1 MSRRP
6 VRIGNASGF
15 YGDRLTAMR
24 DLVAGTDIDVITGD
38 YLAELTMLILWKAK
52 QKNPDT
58 GYARTFLTQFEQVVT
73 DCGER
78 GIKIVVNAGGLNPAG
93 MAAEVRRVAA
103 EAGVRLTV
111 AHVEGDDLIPQ
122 LDELR
127 AQDIPFNHLD
137 TGSALAD
144 AGVHPVSANA
154 YLGGWGIAAAL
165 RGGADVVITGRVT
178 DAALVVGVGAW
189 WHDWARTDYDALA
202 GAVAAGHIIE
212 CGPQATGGNYS
223 QLQEITDRYGDERR
237 TVIQHNQEDLKNE
250 DLIDKQDLVVTLS
263 HAGYAKAQPVTDYR
277 AQRRGGKGRSAT
289 AIKAS
294 SRSPTATCAA
304 NRRRRR
310 PTAGI
315 SRKTFLRWSCGRS
328 AAIRSCARRR
338 NSCGTSSWKWPS
350 TRRSMA
356 RSRRSRM
363 TPKRRRAAIR
373 RLPMAHPPS

>member
-144 AGVHPVSANA
+144 AGVHPVS
-154 YLGGWGIAAAL
+154 GTAL
-165 RGGADVVITGRVT
+165 PEACRSARYSSRMKGVGRAWRASSAFQACGSRAQGSSWTRITSPF
-178 DAALVVGVGAW
+178 ASALVV
-189 WHDWARTDYDALA
+189 
-202 GAVAAGHIIE
+202 
-212 CGPQATGGNYS
+212 
-223 QLQEITDRYGDERR
+223 
-237 TVIQHNQEDLKNE
+237 TVCPL
-250 DLIDKQDLVVTLS
+250 
-263 HAGYAKAQPVTDYR
+263 
-277 AQRRGGKGRSAT
+277 
-289 AIKAS
+289 
-294 SRSPTATCAA
+294 
-304 NRRRRR
+304 
-310 PTAGI
+310 
-315 SRKTFLRWSCGRS
+315 
-328 AAIRSCARRR
+328 
-338 NSCGTSSWKWPS
+338 
-350 TRRSMA
+350 RRSWRHPCGWRWPNSTPPWVIWRAMRTA
-356 RSRRSRM
+356 SWSVPGRRMPRG
-363 TPKRRRAAIR
+363 PR
-373 RLPMAHPPS
+373 